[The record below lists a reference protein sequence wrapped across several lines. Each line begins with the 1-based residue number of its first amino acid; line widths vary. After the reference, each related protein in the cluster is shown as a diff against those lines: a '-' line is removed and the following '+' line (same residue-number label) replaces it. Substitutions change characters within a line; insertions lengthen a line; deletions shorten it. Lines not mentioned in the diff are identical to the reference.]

1 MQKSILISDAQVRP
15 VGISVEEG
23 MKALKC
29 EIRKL
34 AKTKS
39 ETFSYLCGEKV
50 TYGEVAMTMA
60 GFFAFMAAAVLGGF
74 IMGGGGDVVMAKKI
88 STKQLLE
95 TYKQVYPDVTSTTCS
110 VSSEKDSFSTKT
122 AFDLALKIGKMT
134 HSYPL
139 WVQVAKKKI
148 VIIKSRE
155 FLKNLDRMKKG
166 TRVRYFDPRHPEIC
180 CEGVI
185 AKEGVLYSGAAPQIF
200 VESEEYD
207 ADGETPVFAVF
218 WRPMEEMSEK

>member
-1 MQKSILISDAQVRP
+1 
-15 VGISVEEG
+15 
-23 MKALKC
+23 
-29 EIRKL
+29 
-34 AKTKS
+34 
-39 ETFSYLCGEKV
+39 
-50 TYGEVAMTMA
+50 
-60 GFFAFMAAAVLGGF
+60 
-74 IMGGGGDVVMAKKI
+74 MAKKI

-95 TYKQVYPDVTSTTCS
+95 EYKQFYPDVTTTTCS